1 MTPQAHNPEI
11 DNAKYVSFVSFRK
24 SGQAVA
30 TPVWIAPFEDGYG
43 LTIESTSGKAK
54 RLAHTSRA
62 TIQACSFKGV
72 ITPGATVYNCEASLV
87 MRKRAEEVRDAI
99 ARKYG
104 LTYKVFSISLWF
116 KDRFGKS
123 KGLPEAAVILKITQ

>member
-24 SGQAVA
+24 SGEAVA

-43 LTIESTSGKAK
+43 FTTESTSGKAK

-62 TIQACSFKGV
+62 TIQACSLKGV
-72 ITPGATVYNCEASLV
+72 ITPGATIYNCEASLV
-87 MRKRAEEVRDAI
+87 MHKRAEEVRDAI
-99 ARKYG
+99 AHKYG

-116 KDRFGKS
+116 KDHFGKS
-123 KGLPEAAVILKITQ
+123 KGLPETAVILKITQ

>member
-24 SGQAVA
+24 SGQPVA
-30 TPVWIAPFEDGYG
+30 TPVWIAPFEGGYG
-43 LTIESTSGKAK
+43 FTIESTSGKAK

-62 TIQACSFKGV
+62 TIQACSLEGV

-87 MRKRAEEVRDAI
+87 MHKRAEEVRDAI
-99 ARKYG
+99 AHKYG

>member
-1 MTPQAHNPEI
+1 MTPQTHNPEI

-24 SGQAVA
+24 SGEAVA
-30 TPVWIAPFEDGYG
+30 TPVWITPFEDGYG
-43 LTIESTSGKAK
+43 FTIESTSGKAK

-62 TIQACSFKGV
+62 TIQACSYNGT
-72 ITPGATVYNCEASLV
+72 ITPGATIYNCEASLV
-87 MRKRAEEVRDAI
+87 MHERAEEVRDAI
-99 ARKYG
+99 AHKYG

>member
-1 MTPQAHNPEI
+1 MTTQAHNPEI

-24 SGQAVA
+24 SGQPVA

-43 LTIESTSGKAK
+43 FTIESTSGKAK

-62 TIQACSFKGV
+62 TIQACNVKGV
-72 ITPGATVYNCEASLV
+72 ITPGATIYNCEASLV
-87 MRKRAEEVRDAI
+87 MHKRAEEVRDAI
-99 ARKYG
+99 ARRYG
-104 LTYKVFSISLWF
+104 LTYNVFSISLWF

>member
-11 DNAKYVSFVSFRK
+11 DNAKYVSFVSCRK
-24 SGQAVA
+24 SGEAVA

-43 LTIESTSGKAK
+43 FRIESTSGKAK

-62 TIQACSFKGV
+62 TIQACSYNGT
-72 ITPGATVYNCEASLV
+72 ITPGASIYNCEASLV
-87 MRKRAEEVRDAI
+87 MHERAEEVRDVI
-99 ARKYG
+99 ANKYG
-104 LTYKVFSISLWF
+104 MTYKVFSISLWF

-123 KGLPEAAVILKITQ
+123 KGLPEAAVILKITA

>member
-1 MTPQAHNPEI
+1 MTLQAHNPEI

-24 SGQAVA
+24 SGEAIA

-43 LTIESTSGKAK
+43 FTIESTSGKAK
-54 RLAHTSRA
+54 RLAHTPRA
-62 TIQACSFKGV
+62 TIQACNIKGV

-87 MRKRAEEVRDAI
+87 LHKRAEEVRDAI
-99 ARKYG
+99 AHKYG

>member
-24 SGQAVA
+24 SGQPIA

-43 LTIESTSGKAK
+43 FTIESTSGKAK

-72 ITPGATVYNCEASLV
+72 ITPGATIYNCEASLV
-87 MRKRAEEVRDAI
+87 MHKRAEEVRDAI
-99 ARKYG
+99 ARRYG

>member
-24 SGQAVA
+24 SGQAIA
-30 TPVWIAPFEDGYG
+30 TPVWIAPFEAGYG
-43 LTIESTSGKAK
+43 FTIESTSGNAK

-87 MRKRAEEVRDAI
+87 MHKRAEEVRDAI

-104 LTYKVFSISLWF
+104 LTYKVFSIYLWF
-116 KDRFGKS
+116 TSRFGKS
-123 KGLPEAAVILKITQ
+123 KGLPEAAVILKITP

>member
-24 SGQAVA
+24 SGQSIA

-43 LTIESTSGKAK
+43 FTIESTSGKAK

-62 TIQACSFKGV
+62 TIQACNFKGV
-72 ITPGATVYNCEASLV
+72 ITPGATVFNCEASLV
-87 MRKRAEEVRDAI
+87 MHTRAEEVRDAI
-99 ARKYG
+99 AHKYG
-104 LTYKVFSISLWF
+104 FTYKVFSISLWF
-116 KDRFGKS
+116 KDRFGKT
-123 KGLPEAAVILKITQ
+123 KGLPEAAVILKITP

>member
-24 SGQAVA
+24 SGQAIA

-43 LTIESTSGKAK
+43 FTIESTSGKAK

-87 MRKRAEEVRDAI
+87 MHKRAEEVRDAI

>member
-1 MTPQAHNPEI
+1 MTIQAHNPEI

-24 SGQAVA
+24 SGQPVA
-30 TPVWIAPFEDGYG
+30 TPVWIARFEDGYG
-43 LTIESTSGKAK
+43 FTIESTSGKAK

-62 TIQACSFKGV
+62 TIQSCNVKGV
-72 ITPGATVYNCEASLV
+72 ITPGATIYNCLASLV
-87 MRKRAEEVRDAI
+87 LHKRAEEVRDAI
-99 ARKYG
+99 ARRYG

>member
-1 MTPQAHNPEI
+1 MTPQTHNPEI

-24 SGQAVA
+24 SGQPIA

-43 LTIESTSGKAK
+43 FTIESTSGKAK

-72 ITPGATVYNCEASLV
+72 ITPGATIYNCEASLV
-87 MRKRAEEVRDAI
+87 MHKRAEEVRDAI
-99 ARKYG
+99 ARRYG

>member
-43 LTIESTSGKAK
+43 FTIESTSGKAK

-62 TIQACSFKGV
+62 TIQACSVKGV

-87 MRKRAEEVRDAI
+87 MHKRAEEVRDAI

-104 LTYKVFSISLWF
+104 FTYKVFSISLWF

>member
-24 SGQAVA
+24 SGQPVA

-43 LTIESTSGKAK
+43 FTIESTSGKAK

-72 ITPGATVYNCEASLV
+72 ITPGATIYNCEASLV
-87 MRKRAEEVRDAI
+87 MHKRAEEVRDAI
-99 ARKYG
+99 ARRYG

>member
-24 SGQAVA
+24 SGQPVA

-43 LTIESTSGKAK
+43 FTIESKSGKAK

-62 TIQACSFKGV
+62 TIQSCNVKGV
-72 ITPGATVYNCEASLV
+72 ITPGATIYNCQASLV
-87 MRKRAEEVRDAI
+87 LHQRAEEVRDAI
-99 ARKYG
+99 AHKYSF
-104 LTYKVFSISLWF
+104 TYKVFSIYLWF
-116 KDRFGKS
+116 TSRFGKS
-123 KGLPEAAVILKITQ
+123 KGLPEAAVILKITP

>member
-43 LTIESTSGKAK
+43 FTIESTSGKAK

-87 MRKRAEEVRDAI
+87 MHKRAEEVRDAI

>member
-43 LTIESTSGKAK
+43 LTTESTSGKAK
-54 RLAHTSRA
+54 RLAHTSRV
-62 TIQACSFKGV
+62 TIQVCSFKGV

-87 MRKRAEEVRDAI
+87 MHKRAEEVRDAI

>member
-24 SGQAVA
+24 SGEAVA
-30 TPVWIAPFEDGYG
+30 TPVWITPFEDGYG
-43 LTIESTSGKAK
+43 FTIESTSGKAK
-54 RLAHTSRA
+54 RLSHTSRA
-62 TIQACSFKGV
+62 TIQACSYNGT
-72 ITPGATVYNCEASLV
+72 ITPGASIYNCEASLV
-87 MRKRAEEVRDAI
+87 MYERAEEVRDAI
-99 ARKYG
+99 AHKYG

-123 KGLPEAAVILKITQ
+123 KGLPEAAVILKITA

>member
-1 MTPQAHNPEI
+1 MTPQAHNPEL

-43 LTIESTSGKAK
+43 FTIESTSGKAK
-54 RLAHTSRA
+54 RLAHTSRV
-62 TIQACSFKGV
+62 TIQVCSFKGV

-87 MRKRAEEVRDAI
+87 MHKRAEEVRDAI

>member
-1 MTPQAHNPEI
+1 MTPQAQNPEI

-24 SGQAVA
+24 SGEAIA

-43 LTIESTSGKAK
+43 FTIESTSGKAK
-54 RLAHTSRA
+54 RLAHTPHA
-62 TIQACSFKGV
+62 TIQACNIKGV

-87 MRKRAEEVRDAI
+87 LHKRAEEVRDAI
-99 ARKYG
+99 AHKYG

>member
-24 SGQAVA
+24 SGQPVA

-43 LTIESTSGKAK
+43 FTIESTSGKAK

-72 ITPGATVYNCEASLV
+72 ITPGATIYNCEASLV
-87 MRKRAEEVRDAI
+87 LHKRAEEVRDAI
-99 ARKYG
+99 ARRYG

>member
-1 MTPQAHNPEI
+1 MMPQAHNPEI

-24 SGQAVA
+24 SGQPIA

-43 LTIESTSGKAK
+43 FTIESTSGKAK

-72 ITPGATVYNCEASLV
+72 ITPGATIYNCEASLV
-87 MRKRAEEVRDAI
+87 MHKRAEEVRDAI
-99 ARKYG
+99 ARRYG

>member
-24 SGQAVA
+24 SGQPIA

-43 LTIESTSGKAK
+43 FTTESTSGKAK

-62 TIQACSFKGV
+62 TIRACNFKGV
-72 ITPGATVYNCEASLV
+72 TTPGATIFNCEASLV
-87 MRKRAEEVRDAI
+87 MHKRAEEVRDAI
-99 ARKYG
+99 AHKYG
-104 LTYKVFSISLWF
+104 FTYKVFSISLWF

-123 KGLPEAAVILKITQ
+123 KGLPEAAVILKITP

>member
-1 MTPQAHNPEI
+1 MTSSNPEI

-24 SGQAVA
+24 SGEAVA

-43 LTIESTSGKAK
+43 FTIESTSGKAK
-54 RLAHTSRA
+54 RLTHTSRA
-62 TIQACSFKGV
+62 TIQACSYNGT
-72 ITPGATVYNCEASLV
+72 ITPGASIYNCEASLV
-87 MRKRAEEVRDAI
+87 MYERAEEVRDAI
-99 ARKYG
+99 AHKYG

-123 KGLPEAAVILKITQ
+123 KGLPEAAVILKITA

>member
-1 MTPQAHNPEI
+1 MTPQAQNPEI

-24 SGQAVA
+24 SGEAIA

-43 LTIESTSGKAK
+43 FTIESTSGKAK
-54 RLAHTSRA
+54 RLAHTPRA

-87 MRKRAEEVRDAI
+87 LHKRAEEVRDAI
-99 ARKYG
+99 AHKYG

>member
-1 MTPQAHNPEI
+1 MTSTPHHEI

-43 LTIESTSGKAK
+43 FTVESTSGKAK

-62 TIQACSFKGV
+62 TIQACSIKGV
-72 ITPGATVYNCEASLV
+72 IKPGATIYNCEASLV
-87 MRKRAEEVRDAI
+87 LHERAEEVREAI

-116 KDRFGKS
+116 SARFGKS